1 MRPHCCGDVSHVI
14 LHSYAL
20 VLCQPRWF
28 ADCRSQQHFPL
39 EVVAILA
46 HRDWLGA
53 CLLSFPYCHGPCTM
67 CDFRKLNDM
76 VLQLLPYVEEWSWVQ
91 VHKDQLEVALAGVA
105 ALMLGVGSQYN
116 YTLLAVLCSV
126 AGHIL
131 AAGDPDAGDLS
142 PTHWVPSRPSP
153 CSVITWVLAL
163 PQAQA
168 HLLAFQLAAAL
179 EMVSQ
184 WITAESPLLSPEA
197 LLVAKHLKVCL
208 FDILV
213 PVRLAAGGQAA
224 ESLFA
229 HVPSH
234 PGQTSDQ
241 ACD

>member
-1 MRPHCCGDVSHVI
+1 
-14 LHSYAL
+14 
-20 VLCQPRWF
+20 
-28 ADCRSQQHFPL
+28 
-39 EVVAILA
+39 
-46 HRDWLGA
+46 
-53 CLLSFPYCHGPCTM
+53 M
-67 CDFRKLNDM
+67 CDFLKLNDM
-76 VLQLLPYVEEWSWVQ
+76 VLTLPFVEEWSRVQ

-116 YTLLAVLCSV
+116 HSLLAVLCSV

-142 PTHWVPSRPSP
+142 PAHWVPSRPSP

-184 WITAESPLLSPEA
+184 WIMAESPLISPEA
-197 LLVAKHLKVCL
+197 QLIFKHLKACL
-208 FDILV
+208 FDLLV

-224 ESLFA
+224 ESLFTNLS
-229 HVPSH
+229 SH
-234 PGQTSDQ
+234 TSQASDQ